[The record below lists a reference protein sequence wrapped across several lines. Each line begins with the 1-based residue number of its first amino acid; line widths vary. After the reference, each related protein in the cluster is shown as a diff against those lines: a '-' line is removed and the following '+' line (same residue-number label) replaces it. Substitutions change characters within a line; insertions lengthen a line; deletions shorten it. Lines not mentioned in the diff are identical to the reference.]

1 VVVLFQG
8 TCFRFHIS
16 CLGCRCVLLMIFF
29 LLCHISHVL
38 CWMSGEVK
46 ASKAMTE
53 SINPPIHSPCWMP
66 TGRDHGDH
74 DSSKSGC
81 LERFYKIWSMFNLRR
96 STSIVVLSPIYSV
109 CHAIVYGTDVLR
121 LSLPRLVRWG
131 VHRVRLLQVEE
142 ALAHRR
148 AMAGRKMGT
157 KRKRGPNVP
166 RYFELGGGEWKI
178 LSETKPDRIHVWFMI
193 YLPAFTIKINQM

>member
-1 VVVLFQG
+1 MVVLFQG

-16 CLGCRCVLLMIFF
+16 CLGCRCVFLMIFF

-38 CWMSGEVK
+38 CSMSREVK

-53 SINPPIHSPCWMP
+53 SINPPIHSPWMP

-81 LERFYKIWSMFNLRR
+81 LERFYKFSSMFNLRR
-96 STSIVVLSPIYSV
+96 STSIISGFVPIYSV
-109 CHAIVYGTDVLR
+109 CHASFMVLR

-166 RYFELGGGEWKI
+166 RYFELGGG
-178 LSETKPDRIHVWFMI
+178 
-193 YLPAFTIKINQM
+193 Q

>member
-1 VVVLFQG
+1 MVVLFQG

-38 CWMSGEVK
+38 CSTSREVK

-96 STSIVVLSPIYSV
+96 STSIVVLSQSILFG
-109 CHAIVYGTDVLR
+109 CHR
-121 LSLPRLVRWG
+121 LWNRRA
-131 VHRVRLLQVEE
+131 QVESPTFG
-142 ALAHRR
+142 AL
-148 AMAGRKMGT
+148 GCT
-157 KRKRGPNVP
+157 SCSTSSS
-166 RYFELGGGEWKI
+166 GGGFSAPPRDGRTKDGH
-178 LSETKPDRIHVWFMI
+178 ETEARAQCASVFWVGRRWVKNP
-193 YLPAFTIKINQM
+193 IKN